1 MSLNALRQSA
11 PQLARASRRTFASSA
26 LRAKHYPNAD
36 MKVYNELVNNGEA
49 FKNRV
54 VLVDFY
60 ADWCRPC
67 HMLSLILEE
76 LTAEGKLSGTSKLPL
91 DLVQIDTDSQ
101 DGMQIGQQYSIRS
114 LPTVIAFRDGK
125 PIPGAQFIGALNK
138 TGVSDFIKQL

>member
-1 MSLNALRQSA
+1 
-11 PQLARASRRTFASSA
+11 
-26 LRAKHYPNAD
+26 
-36 MKVYNELVNNGEA
+36 
-49 FKNRV
+49 
-54 VLVDFY
+54 
-60 ADWCRPC
+60 
-67 HMLSLILEE
+67 MLSPILEE

-101 DGMQIGQQYSIRS
+101 DGMQIGQQYSVRVTASLHPHPRPDTGITYLQIRS

>member
-1 MSLNALRQSA
+1 MN
-11 PQLARASRRTFASSA
+11 
-26 LRAKHYPNAD
+26 NAD
-36 MKVYNELVNNGEA
+36 N

-67 HMLSLILEE
+67 HMLSPVLQEC
-76 LTAEGKLSGTSKLPL
+76 TAEGQLSGTSKLPL
-91 DLVQIDTDSQ
+91 DLVQFDTDSA
-101 DGMQIGQQYSIRS
+101 DGAFIGQHYKARAAPCMHPHSRTNHPITHLQIRS

-138 TGVSDFIKQL
+138 AGVQDFIKQL

>member
-11 PQLARASRRTFASSA
+11 PQMARASRRTFASSA
-26 LRAKHYPNAD
+26 LRARHYPNAD

-67 HMLSLILEE
+67 HMLSPILEE